1 MSKNIQIKLLIS
13 DAKIPQKQHSSD
25 IGYDL
30 SSIEEVKLPSK
41 EVTLVHTGISISL
54 PEGIA
59 GFVLPRSG
67 LATKHQIT
75 LINSPGLIDPG
86 YTGELMVPL
95 MNYSDVTYIVKRHE
109 RIAQLV
115 AITTSDLI
123 FDEVDSLDTS
133 DRSDGGFG
141 STGKN

>member
-67 LATKHQIT
+67 
-75 LINSPGLIDPG
+75 
-86 YTGELMVPL
+86 
-95 MNYSDVTYIVKRHE
+95 
-109 RIAQLV
+109 
-115 AITTSDLI
+115 
-123 FDEVDSLDTS
+123 
-133 DRSDGGFG
+133 
-141 STGKN
+141 